1 MNERVGIA
9 VITCNR
15 PEFYKKCINSIQD
28 EWYDQIITIN
38 DGSSEVDTIKGEIIS
53 TRCRGVGYAKNVA
66 MRKLLDSGC
75 DYVILVED
83 DMLFKNNLFEAYID
97 AYKKTGLHH
106 FMFGYHGP
114 ANKNGIS
121 GNKPVPRKIIDYG
134 NLKVALNRHCIGAV
148 TFYTRQCLE
157 DIGLYNDKLIN
168 AFEHVEHS
176 YRLANAGYC
185 TPYWWWPDIA
195 NSLDYVEEQACSE
208 DSSVIRTRED
218 WHKNMQHSYEVFRK
232 LHKVSPAEV
241 PDANISEVLDVLKIR
256 KPKEPISFIV
266 HYREDTEERKK
277 NFDIVYNYYKAIY
290 PSCEFVFVED
300 GSKKTIDHLVRDKDQ
315 YIFNKNDDV
324 YNKCKGYNIGLKKS
338 TNDIVCFLDID
349 CIVSIDSLLKSVK
362 TINTIEDSIC
372 IGYNGIA
379 IYTEYSLKDEVAKIQ
394 SSKSVNKIF
403 DYLQSKVDTSN
414 ISNLYSTDLYTIG
427 NVNAVGGCLVGKRD
441 TFLDINGFNPNF
453 ISWGFE
459 DNEIITRAVRLGKKI
474 TNIMSRDIKHFL
486 FHLPHENTYKVAL
499 NDKSNHKF
507 YARNLEEFRNV
518 EAMNKKQLKEYIKT
532 W

>member
-157 DIGLYNDKLIN
+157 DIGLYNAKLIN
-168 AFEHVEHS
+168 AFVL
-176 YRLANAGYC
+176 RL
-185 TPYWWWPDIA
+185 
-195 NSLDYVEEQACSE
+195 
-208 DSSVIRTRED
+208 
-218 WHKNMQHSYEVFRK
+218 K
-232 LHKVSPAEV
+232 
-241 PDANISEVLDVLKIR
+241 
-256 KPKEPISFIV
+256 
-266 HYREDTEERKK
+266 
-277 NFDIVYNYYKAIY
+277 
-290 PSCEFVFVED
+290 
-300 GSKKTIDHLVRDKDQ
+300 
-315 YIFNKNDDV
+315 
-324 YNKCKGYNIGLKKS
+324 
-338 TNDIVCFLDID
+338 
-349 CIVSIDSLLKSVK
+349 
-362 TINTIEDSIC
+362 
-372 IGYNGIA
+372 
-379 IYTEYSLKDEVAKIQ
+379 
-394 SSKSVNKIF
+394 
-403 DYLQSKVDTSN
+403 
-414 ISNLYSTDLYTIG
+414 
-427 NVNAVGGCLVGKRD
+427 
-441 TFLDINGFNPNF
+441 
-453 ISWGFE
+453 
-459 DNEIITRAVRLGKKI
+459 
-474 TNIMSRDIKHFL
+474 
-486 FHLPHENTYKVAL
+486 
-499 NDKSNHKF
+499 
-507 YARNLEEFRNV
+507 
-518 EAMNKKQLKEYIKT
+518 
-532 W
+532 